1 MSFDTAYFARSIAGI
16 VPKLARHFACSLGVM
31 SDHRQSPFRQRT
43 EKLQERTFEWAA
55 RILDL
60 CPRRYPDD
68 PSRIVW
74 RQLIRAAPSASGNLE
89 EADEA
94 FTDQD
99 FLYRMKVVLRETKE
113 SRRWLRFIQRCK
125 LARHDQ
131 VAALEDEA
139 RQLAATFATIYMKR
153 RKTLDA
159 AKRIVRGKRDA

>member
-1 MSFDTAYFARSIAGI
+1 MREQS
-16 VPKLARHFACSLGVM
+16 M
-31 SDHRQSPFRQRT
+31 SPFRQRT

-68 PSRIVW
+68 PSRTIW

-99 FLYRMKVVLRETKE
+99 FLYRIKMVLRETKE
-113 SRRWLRFIQRCK
+113 SRRWLRFVQRCK
-125 LARHDQ
+125 LARHEQ
-131 VAALEDEA
+131 VSSLEDEA
-139 RQLAATFATIYMKR
+139 RQLAAIFATIYIKR
-153 RKTLDA
+153 KKSLE
-159 AKRIVRGKRDA
+159 AKKALEREREKF

>member
-1 MSFDTAYFARSIAGI
+1 MVRNPAGHLDCSDTRMTQEQL
-16 VPKLARHFACSLGVM
+16 K
-31 SDHRQSPFRQRT
+31 SPFRQRT

-60 CPRRYPDD
+60 CPRQYPDD
-68 PSRIVW
+68 PSRALW
-74 RQLIRAAPSASGNLE
+74 RQLIRAASSASGNLE

-125 LARHDQ
+125 LARHQ
-131 VAALEDEA
+131 EVASLEDEA
-139 RQLAATFATIYMKR
+139 RQLAAIFATIYVKRKR
-153 RKTLDA
+153 RIEA
-159 AKRIVRGKRDA
+159 AEPRRAR